1 MKLYFR
7 AEKKDV
13 IAFICVAL
21 FMLYLVCVC
30 VLNVTGIVQEGTPSG
45 LNPFPAFFPD
55 KILTTLSF
63 WFVSVAFLFTTTSS
77 YFFTREK
84 GFGYTTEKK
93 EDGYSRWAKE
103 SEIKKAAKVERVP
116 FLDKESKFGGTPLVY
131 EKDAAYVDNGES
143 HTLVIGATGSGK
155 TAGII
160 NPTMKMLMKA
170 RESIII
176 SDPKGEIYEDNSG
189 LLRELGY
196 EIIILN
202 FRDPQKGNCWNP
214 YHLPYKYQKEGNFDK
229 ANELLNDLSTN
240 IVVDGKAN
248 DPFWQ
253 DSASSYLT
261 GLSLAM
267 FEDAEEDQINI
278 NSVNL
283 MMTTGEDK
291 YGASTYLK
299 EYFKAKDP
307 ASPACVNAL
316 GTVTAPNETKGGIVS
331 VLKQKVKTL
340 AVTKNLSEMLSKND
354 FEMDSIGE
362 KPTAVFMIIQDEK
375 TTYHSL
381 ATIFVKQCYESLI
394 NVAHKHGGKLPVRTN
409 FLLDEFANMPK
420 FKDITTMVTAARS
433 RQIRFTFIIQNFAQ
447 LKENYGDHDAETIR
461 GNCGNLIYLLTGEL
475 AALEEISKLC
485 GDKLVKVG
493 KDKKEETR
501 PLVTISELQ
510 RMKDNEFILIK
521 HRCPP
526 FKGKLKKDYETD
538 FGFGKGTDHYG
549 KNVIYPEREMT
560 PIKTFDIK
568 EFVRKQKQEMF
579 QNPGSDNNS
588 SGGGKNP
595 FPGLPGMPN
604 MPGMGPMSNPDF
616 DIDKMIKEIDA
627 KIAELE
633 KEEEEEKK
641 KMMGGSS
648 SDDKK
653 IKSEEVINP
662 IQIDEPNDE
671 KIETNVV
678 KENTNLTD
686 EKEPTIIKPKII
698 EPETEKIKD
707 NLDENIDF
715 TPIEP
720 KIEEVVHSNM
730 VNLENFQLK
739 NKEAENKPKPEIKSE
754 EVQKPKTEEKE
765 LDDYD
770 DFFDDFFFEE

>member
-1 MKLYFR
+1 MKLRFR

-13 IAFICVAL
+13 IAFACVAL
-21 FMLYLVCVC
+21 FMLYLVAVC
-30 VLNVTGIVQEGTPSG
+30 ILNVSSIINDGVPHG
-45 LNPFPAFFPD
+45 LNPFPAFLP
-55 KILTTLSF
+55 KYIVTTLVF
-63 WFVSVAFLFTTTSS
+63 WFCSIAFLFASTSS

-84 GFGYTTEKK
+84 GFGYTSEKK

-103 SEIKKAAKVERVP
+103 GEIKKASKVERVP
-116 FLDKESKFGGTPLVY
+116 YIDKKSEFGGVPLVY
-131 EKDAAYVDNGES
+131 DKEAAYVDNGES

-155 TAGII
+155 TAGVI

-170 RESIII
+170 RESIIV
-176 SDPKGEIYEDNSG
+176 SDPKGEIYEHNSG

-196 EIIILN
+196 DIIILN
-202 FRDPQKGNCWNP
+202 FREPQKGNCWNP
-214 YHLPYKYQKEGNFDK
+214 YHLPYKFQKEGNFDK

-240 IVVDGKAN
+240 IVVDGKAQ

-253 DSASSYLT
+253 DSAASYLT

-267 FEDAEEDQINI
+267 FEDAKEEEINI

-291 YGASTYLK
+291 YGASNYLK
-299 EYFKAKDP
+299 EYFKAKNP

-316 GTVTAPNETKGGIVS
+316 GTVMAPNETKGGIVS

-354 FEMDSIGE
+354 FEMDTIGE
-362 KPTAVFMIIQDEK
+362 RPTAVFMIIQDEK

-394 NVAHKHGGKLPVRTN
+394 SVAHKHGGALPVRVN

-433 RQIRFTFIIQNFAQ
+433 RRIRFLFIIQNFAQ
-447 LKENYGDHDAETIR
+447 IKEVYGDHDAETIR

-475 AALEEISKLC
+475 SALEEISKLC

-510 RMKDNEFILIK
+510 RMKDNEFVLIK

-549 KNVIYPEREMT
+549 KNVIYPQREMT
-560 PIKTFDIK
+560 EIKTFDIK
-568 EFVRKQKQEMF
+568 EFVRKQKQDMLK
-579 QNPGSDNNS
+579 NAGSDS
-588 SGGGKNP
+588 SDDSGKFP
-595 FPGLPGMPN
+595 FPGMPG
-604 MPGMGPMSNPDF
+604 MPGMGAMPNSDF

-641 KMMGGSS
+641 RALGGAQPVKEDVKPITEEKTNIDNIKPTIETPIIENKQEELPFTADNIDV
-648 SDDKK
+648 SDGAPK
-653 IKSEEVINP
+653 IEEVIHSNMV
-662 IQIDEPNDE
+662 DLENFKLKEPMQPE
-671 KIETNVV
+671 KVNVV
-678 KENTNLTD
+678 KENKQ
-686 EKEPTIIKPKII
+686 EVEPFVNKNQEDKILSD
-698 EPETEKIKD
+698 D
-707 NLDENIDF
+707 NDL
-715 TPIEP
+715 
-720 KIEEVVHSNM
+720 
-730 VNLENFQLK
+730 
-739 NKEAENKPKPEIKSE
+739 
-754 EVQKPKTEEKE
+754 
-765 LDDYD
+765 D

>member
-1 MKLYFR
+1 MKLKFR

-13 IAFICVAL
+13 IAFACVAG
-21 FMLYLVCVC
+21 FMLYLVAIC
-30 VLNVTGIVQEGTPSG
+30 VLNVSFIVQEGTPWG
-45 LNPFPAFFPD
+45 LNPILAFTP
-55 KILTTLSF
+55 KYIVTTLVL
-63 WFVSVAFLFTTTSS
+63 WFVSIAFLFSSTSS

-84 GFGYTTEKK
+84 GFGYTSEKK
-93 EDGYSRWAKE
+93 EDGYARWAKE
-103 SEIKKAAKVERVP
+103 GEIKKAKGVVRVP
-116 FLDKESKFGGTPLVY
+116 YIDKKSNAGGTPLVY
-131 EKDAAYVDNGES
+131 DKEAAYVDNGES

-160 NPTMKMLMKA
+160 NPTVKMLMKA
-170 RESIII
+170 RESMII

-214 YHLPYKYQKEGNFDK
+214 YHLPYKYQKDGNFDK

-240 IVVDGKAN
+240 IVVDGQGN

-253 DSASSYLT
+253 DSAASYLT

-267 FEDAEEDQINI
+267 FEDAKPEEINI
-278 NSVNL
+278 NTVNL

-291 YGASTYLK
+291 YGASNYLK
-299 EYFKAKDP
+299 EYFNAKDP

-316 GTVTAPNETKGGIVS
+316 GTVNAPNETKGGIVS

-381 ATIFVKQCYESLI
+381 ATIFVKQCYEALI
-394 NVAHKHGGKLPVRTN
+394 NVAHQHGGKLPVRTN

-447 LKENYGDHDAETIR
+447 LKQNYGDHDAETIR

-475 AALEEISKLC
+475 SALEEISKLC
-485 GDKLVKVG
+485 GDKLVRVG

-501 PLVTISELQ
+501 PLVTVSELQ

-521 HRCPP
+521 QRCAP

-538 FGFGKGTDHYG
+538 FGFGKGVDHYG
-549 KNVIYPEREMT
+549 KNVIYPQREMT

-568 EFVRKQKQEMF
+568 EFVRKKKQEALE
-579 QNPGSDNNS
+579 NIGNDSSS
-588 SGGGKNP
+588 SGGRSP
-595 FPGLPGMPN
+595 FPTFPGMP
-604 MPGMGPMSNPDF
+604 GGPKDLSSASDF

-627 KIAELE
+627 EIARLEAEEKKEAEKKDNDKKVETLQSPKVEE
-633 KEEEEEKK
+633 KEEEKLDNILSGPSLSQSQPDEQTNTHD
-641 KMMGGSS
+641 SS
-648 SDDKK
+648 NK
-653 IKSEEVINP
+653 
-662 IQIDEPNDE
+662 EPNIE
-671 KIETNVV
+671 K
-678 KENTNLTD
+678 
-686 EKEPTIIKPKII
+686 
-698 EPETEKIKD
+698 
-707 NLDENIDF
+707 
-715 TPIEP
+715 
-720 KIEEVVHSNM
+720 VVHSNM
-730 VNLENFQLK
+730 VDLHTFELK
-739 NKEAENKPKPEIKSE
+739 DDEKKNEENKNSDVVVNENKKDQILSDK
-754 EVQKPKTEEKE
+754 
-765 LDDYD
+765 DDYD

>member
-1 MKLYFR
+1 MKLKFR

-13 IAFICVAL
+13 IAFAVVAL
-21 FMLYLVCVC
+21 FMLYLVAVC
-30 VLNVTGIVQEGTPSG
+30 VLNITSVLQEGTPWG
-45 LNPFPAFFPD
+45 LNPFPAFFP
-55 KILTTLSF
+55 KYIVSTLTF
-63 WFVSVAFLFTTTSS
+63 WFISVAFLFSTTSS

-84 GFGYTTEKK
+84 GFGYTSEKK

-103 SEIKKAAKVERVP
+103 GEIKKAKGVERVP
-116 FLDKESKFGGTPLVY
+116 FMDKESKFGGIPLVY
-131 EKDAAYVDNGES
+131 DKDAAYVDDGES
-143 HTLVIGATGSGK
+143 HTLVLGATGSGK
-155 TAGII
+155 TAGVI

-176 SDPKGEIYEDNSG
+176 SDPKGEIYEKNSG

-214 YHLPYKYQKEGNFDK
+214 YHLPYKFQKEGNFDK

-240 IVVDGKAN
+240 IVVDGKGQ

-253 DSASSYLT
+253 DSAASYLT
-261 GLSLAM
+261 GLSLAL
-267 FEDAEEDQINI
+267 FEDAKEEEINI

-291 YGASTYLK
+291 YGASNYLK
-299 EYFKAKDP
+299 EYFNAKDP

-316 GTVTAPNETKGGIVS
+316 GTVNAPNETKGGIVS

-354 FEMDSIGE
+354 FEMDTIGE

-394 NVAHKHGGKLPVRTN
+394 STAHKHGGALPVRVN

-433 RQIRFTFIIQNFAQ
+433 RRIRFLFIIQNFAQ
-447 LKENYGDHDAETIR
+447 IKEVYGDHDAETIR

-475 AALEEISKLC
+475 SALEEISKLC
-485 GDKLVKVG
+485 GDKLVRVG

-510 RMKDNEFILIK
+510 RMKDDEIVLIK

-526 FKGKLKKDYETD
+526 FKGKIKKDYETD
-538 FGFGKGTDHYG
+538 FGFGKGVDHYG
-549 KNVIYPEREMT
+549 KNVVYPQREMT
-560 PIKTFDIK
+560 PIQTFDIK
-568 EFVRKQKQEMF
+568 EFVRKQKQEKLKNAGLDSNDSAPF
-579 QNPGSDNNS
+579 
-588 SGGGKNP
+588 GGGNP
-595 FPGLPGMPN
+595 FG
-604 MPGMGPMSNPDF
+604 GPSPFPQGFPSMNSDM

-633 KEEEEEKK
+633 KEEEEERKK
-641 KMMGGSS
+641 KEAEEKA
-648 SDDKK
+648 KK
-653 IKSEEVINP
+653 VEVKEEIVPASEPETKIEIKE
-662 IQIDEPNDE
+662 E
-671 KIETNVV
+671 KIENVSS
-678 KENTNLTD
+678 
-686 EKEPTIIKPKII
+686 
-698 EPETEKIKD
+698 
-707 NLDENIDF
+707 
-715 TPIEP
+715 EP
-720 KIEEVVHSNM
+720 KIQEVVHSNM
-730 VNLENFQLK
+730 VDFENFK
-739 NKEAENKPKPEIKSE
+739 VKEE
-754 EVQKPKTEEKE
+754 KTENMTTEPSVSISETKKEEKKVE
-765 LDDYD
+765 ILDSEYD

>member
-1 MKLYFR
+1 MKLKFR

-13 IAFICVAL
+13 IAFACVAG
-21 FMLYLVCVC
+21 FMLYLVAIC
-30 VLNVTGIVQEGTPSG
+30 VLNVSFIVQEGTPWG
-45 LNPFPAFFPD
+45 LNPILAFTP
-55 KILTTLSF
+55 KYIVTTLVL
-63 WFVSVAFLFTTTSS
+63 WFVSIAFLFSSTSS

-84 GFGYTTEKK
+84 GFGYTSEKK
-93 EDGYSRWAKE
+93 EDGYARWAKE
-103 SEIKKAAKVERVP
+103 GEIKKAKGVVRVP
-116 FLDKESKFGGTPLVY
+116 YIDKKSNAGGTPLVY
-131 EKDAAYVDNGES
+131 DKEAAYVDNGES

-160 NPTMKMLMKA
+160 NPTVKMLMKA
-170 RESIII
+170 RESMII

-214 YHLPYKYQKEGNFDK
+214 YHLPYKYQKDGNFDK

-240 IVVDGKAN
+240 IVVDGQGN

-253 DSASSYLT
+253 DSAASYLT

-267 FEDAEEDQINI
+267 FEDAKPEEINI
-278 NSVNL
+278 NTVNL

-291 YGASTYLK
+291 YGASNYLK
-299 EYFKAKDP
+299 EYFNAKDP

-316 GTVTAPNETKGGIVS
+316 GTVNAPNETKGGIVS

-394 NVAHKHGGKLPVRTN
+394 NVAQQHGGKLPVRTN

-447 LKENYGDHDAETIR
+447 LKQNYGDHDAETIR

-475 AALEEISKLC
+475 SALEEISKLC
-485 GDKLVKVG
+485 GDKLVRVG

-501 PLVTISELQ
+501 PLVTVSELQ
-510 RMKDNEFILIK
+510 RMKQDEFILIK
-521 HRCPP
+521 QRCAP
-526 FKGKLKKDYETD
+526 FRGKLKMDWDTD
-538 FGFGKGTDHYG
+538 FGFGRGADHYG
-549 KNVIYPEREMT
+549 KNVVYPQRTMDE
-560 PIKTFDIK
+560 IKTFDLK
-568 EFVRKQKQEMF
+568 EFVRKQKQEKLKNAGMD
-579 QNPGSDNNS
+579 GNS
-588 SGGGKNP
+588 SPMGGGSPFGMNP
-595 FPGLPGMPN
+595 FGGGMPSG
-604 MPGMGPMSNPDF
+604 MPGMGSDM

-641 KMMGGSS
+641 KQEAEKNKTVESKENSKSGVKEEPKKEMSQN
-648 SDDKK
+648 SDQ
-653 IKSEEVINP
+653 SEEKLFDTRNLSNDP
-662 IQIDEPNDE
+662 KIDEV
-671 KIETNVV
+671 I
-678 KENTNLTD
+678 
-686 EKEPTIIKPKII
+686 
-698 EPETEKIKD
+698 
-707 NLDENIDF
+707 
-715 TPIEP
+715 
-720 KIEEVVHSNM
+720 HSNM
-730 VNLENFQLK
+730 VDFSNFK
-739 NKEAENKPKPEIKSE
+739 VKEEKKEEPKVEDNKSE
-754 EVQKPKTEEKE
+754 VKEEKITN
-765 LDDYD
+765 DKDKSNSDYD

>member
-1 MKLYFR
+1 MKLKFR

-13 IAFICVAL
+13 IAFACVAG
-21 FMLYLVCVC
+21 FMLYLVAIC
-30 VLNVTGIVQEGTPSG
+30 VLNVSFIVQEGTPWG
-45 LNPFPAFFPD
+45 LNPILAFTP
-55 KILTTLSF
+55 KYIVTTLVL
-63 WFVSVAFLFTTTSS
+63 WFVSIAFLFSSTSS

-84 GFGYTTEKK
+84 GFGYTSEKK
-93 EDGYSRWAKE
+93 EDGYARWAKE
-103 SEIKKAAKVERVP
+103 GEIKKAKGVVRVP
-116 FLDKESKFGGTPLVY
+116 YVDKKSNAGGTPLVY
-131 EKDAAYVDNGES
+131 DKEAAYVDNGES

-160 NPTMKMLMKA
+160 NPTVKMLMKA
-170 RESIII
+170 RESMII

-214 YHLPYKYQKEGNFDK
+214 YHLPYKYQKDGNFDK

-240 IVVDGKAN
+240 IVVDGQGN

-253 DSASSYLT
+253 DSAASYLT

-267 FEDAEEDQINI
+267 FEDAKPEEINI
-278 NSVNL
+278 NTVNL

-291 YGASTYLK
+291 YGASNYLK
-299 EYFKAKDP
+299 EYFNAKDP

-316 GTVTAPNETKGGIVS
+316 GTVNAPNETKGGIVS

-381 ATIFVKQCYESLI
+381 ATIFVKQCYEALI
-394 NVAHKHGGKLPVRTN
+394 NVAHQHGGKLPVRTN

-447 LKENYGDHDAETIR
+447 LKQNYGDHDAETIR

-475 AALEEISKLC
+475 SALEEISKLC
-485 GDKLVKVG
+485 GDKLVRVG

-501 PLVTISELQ
+501 PLVTVSELQ

-521 HRCPP
+521 QRCAP

-538 FGFGKGTDHYG
+538 FGFGKGVDHYG
-549 KNVIYPEREMT
+549 KNVVYPQREMT

-568 EFVRKQKQEMF
+568 EFVRKKKQEALE
-579 QNPGSDNNS
+579 NIGNDS
-588 SGGGKNP
+588 SSNGGRSP
-595 FPGLPGMPN
+595 FPTFPGMP
-604 MPGMGPMSNPDF
+604 GGPKDLSSASDF

-627 KIAELE
+627 EIARLEAEEKKEAEKKNNDKKVESLQTPMVEE
-633 KEEEEEKK
+633 KEEEKLDNILSGPSLSQSQPAEQTNTHD
-641 KMMGGSS
+641 SS
-648 SDDKK
+648 NK
-653 IKSEEVINP
+653 
-662 IQIDEPNDE
+662 EPNIE
-671 KIETNVV
+671 K
-678 KENTNLTD
+678 
-686 EKEPTIIKPKII
+686 
-698 EPETEKIKD
+698 
-707 NLDENIDF
+707 
-715 TPIEP
+715 
-720 KIEEVVHSNM
+720 VVHSNM
-730 VNLENFQLK
+730 VDLHTFELK
-739 NKEAENKPKPEIKSE
+739 DDEKKNEENKNSDVVVNENKKDQILSDK
-754 EVQKPKTEEKE
+754 
-765 LDDYD
+765 DDYD

>member
-1 MKLYFR
+1 MKLKFR

-13 IAFICVAL
+13 IAFACVTL
-21 FMLYLVCVC
+21 FMLYLVAVC
-30 VLNVTGIVQEGTPSG
+30 ILNVSFIINDGTPWG
-45 LNPFPAFFPD
+45 LNPFPAFGP
-55 KILTTLSF
+55 KYIVTTLVF
-63 WFVSVAFLFTTTSS
+63 WFVSVAFLFASTSS

-84 GFGYTTEKK
+84 GFGYISEKK

-103 SEIKKAAKVERVP
+103 SEIKKAKGMERVP
-116 FLDKESKFGGTPLVY
+116 YVDKKSEFGGVPLVY
-131 EKDAAYVDNGES
+131 DKEAAYVDNGES
-143 HTLVIGATGSGK
+143 HTLVLGATGSGK
-155 TAGII
+155 TAGVI

-170 RESIII
+170 RESIIV

-196 EIIILN
+196 DIIILN

-214 YHLPYKYQKEGNFDK
+214 YHLPYKFQKEGNFDK

-240 IVVDGKAN
+240 IVVDGKAQ

-267 FEDAEEDQINI
+267 FEDAKEDEINI

-283 MMTTGEDK
+283 MMTVGEDK
-291 YGASTYLK
+291 YGASNYLK

-316 GTVTAPNETKGGIVS
+316 GTVMAPNETKGGIVS

-354 FEMDSIGE
+354 FEMDTIGE
-362 KPTAVFMIIQDEK
+362 RPTAVFMIIQDEK

-394 NVAHKHGGKLPVRTN
+394 SVAHKHGGSLPVRVN

-433 RQIRFTFIIQNFAQ
+433 RRIRFLFIIQNFAQ
-447 LKENYGDHDAETIR
+447 IKEVYGDHDAETIR

-475 AALEEISKLC
+475 SALEEISKLC

-510 RMKDNEFILIK
+510 RMKDDEIVLIK

-526 FKGKLKKDYETD
+526 FKGKIKKDFETD
-538 FGFGKGTDHYG
+538 FGFGKGADHYG
-549 KNVIYPEREMT
+549 KNVIYPQREMT

-568 EFVRKQKQEMF
+568 EFVRKQKEEQF
-579 QNPGSDNNS
+579 KNVTDSTS
-588 SGGGKNP
+588 SSNGGGFP
-595 FPGLPGMPN
+595 FPGMQG
-604 MPGMGPMSNPDF
+604 MPGMNPMPNSDF

-641 KMMGGSS
+641 KAMNSS
-648 SDDKK
+648 VSSTDTDSDHTEKPKLSDNEPIINRGPK
-653 IKSEEVINP
+653 ISEESKEVPNDNTINNVSKVKEEKEELPFTSEVINVNKEP
-662 IQIDEPNDE
+662 RIDE
-671 KIETNVV
+671 I
-678 KENTNLTD
+678 
-686 EKEPTIIKPKII
+686 
-698 EPETEKIKD
+698 
-707 NLDENIDF
+707 
-715 TPIEP
+715 
-720 KIEEVVHSNM
+720 VHSSM
-730 VNLENFQLK
+730 VDLENFKLK
-739 NKEAENKPKPEIKSE
+739 NDNNVSNNNEEAKEEPKETFVDKKQENKILS
-754 EVQKPKTEEKE
+754 
-765 LDDYD
+765 DDNDFD